1 MVRQG
6 GVRAGWPARG
16 WVEAHGYV
24 SIDAARFG
32 RRVARGGA
40 RWETVRGLGRRAAAV
55 QTAPSTG
62 PPVDVQHLA
71 SAPELRYRS
80 VLAGRAPSPW
90 GVFRLPSLDERG
102 ARRVAVAL
110 DDGPAVVLS
119 GRAVDQIV
127 IDTGGL
133 LPSRPAPPASCHR
146 PGRRVSAR
154 TRATAPAVRRGP

>member
-80 VLAGRAPSPW
+80 VLAGAGTFPV
-90 GVFRLPSLDERG
+90 GGLPAAVPGR
-102 ARRVAVAL
+102 ARRPP
-110 DDGPAVVLS
+110 G
-119 GRAVDQIV
+119 GRRTGRR
-127 IDTGGL
+127 TGG
-133 LPSRPAPPASCHR
+133 RPVG
-146 PGRRVSAR
+146 PGRRPDRHRHRWPAALPPGAPGAPGELPPAR
-154 TRATAPAVRRGP
+154 PPGERSYARYRPSRA